1 MAAVRAKFVVDNIS
15 KSRFGWHTIVMS
27 PVSGG
32 SEENKAFWAATP
44 GGKIEFNCVNDKAIE
59 QFEVGK
65 EYYVDF
71 TPTE

>member
-1 MAAVRAKFVVDNIS
+1 MVRAKFVVDNIS
-15 KSRFGWHTIVMS
+15 KSRFGWHSITMS

-71 TPTE
+71 TPTK

>member
-1 MAAVRAKFVVDNIS
+1 MVRAKFVVDSIS
-15 KSRFGWHTIVMS
+15 RTRFGWNSIIMS

-44 GGKIEFNCVNDKAIE
+44 GGRFEFNCVNNKAIE
-59 QFEVGK
+59 QLEVGK

-71 TPTE
+71 TIAES

>member
-1 MAAVRAKFVVDNIS
+1 
-15 KSRFGWHTIVMS
+15 MS

-44 GGKIEFNCVNDKAIE
+44 GGRFEFNCVNNKAIE
-59 QFEVGK
+59 QLEVGK

-71 TPTE
+71 TIAES